1 MGNYVIVDIEWIEKG
16 TFVNPTQI
24 SAVKVNSDWKGLSHF
39 SERIKP
45 RSEHFHIWKHVAYTG
60 GTASSFLSAR
70 SAFHVFE
77 DFEGWLGKDDVILW
91 WFSTGKETYSAL
103 MKSIHK
109 HNPLQKQLVLRDYL
123 DSFLSGKRYNKWN
136 AFDIAK
142 QLKLSLQGK
151 AHDSF
156 ADVLTVKAVLAAI
169 DFPQELL
176 KEPPAEVKGADA
188 FIPMPYLRYVYD
200 RRANVLHIAGCR
212 EIGGSTVF
220 TNNLSR
226 YIKKKVPPCPICM
239 KKEYR
244 EQRRKLCRDSISRM
258 QCKFI
263 YSPHSSVF
271 HKTGCRRLGAVV
283 QALGCCKYATA
294 IKTGRTPCKI
304 CNPTV
309 ADEQKKKPE
318 NKKRSKPLQP
328 GHDIANGSKSN
339 TEKAIIRFKQAKKER
354 DAVDFKTVKTTEE
367 RRDILTLTGTV
378 YGFFV
383 GKGYDNFHI
392 KSCPRLKAL
401 SGITGFKTYG
411 EAISAGF
418 TPCKT
423 CKPTKKFNV
432 NLSIPMTSRERSDE
446 KVLDLYTYCAAY
458 GYPCS
463 QDEEYF
469 YVKTPVGKWK
479 INLTSKPVRLR
490 HINLVAN
497 GDKDEYHDQPR
508 IFLSMTDAILYIRKH
523 DNSLL
528 NKA

>member
-1 MGNYVIVDIEWIEKG
+1 MKRAYFKYVYTPNSKVFHRTNCKLMHY
-16 TFVNPTQI
+16 
-24 SAVKVNSDWKGLSHF
+24 SLAVAGCQKYITAVNSG
-39 SERIKP
+39 
-45 RSEHFHIWKHVAYTG
+45 
-60 GTASSFLSAR
+60 
-70 SAFHVFE
+70 
-77 DFEGWLGKDDVILW
+77 
-91 WFSTGKETYSAL
+91 
-103 MKSIHK
+103 
-109 HNPLQKQLVLRDYL
+109 
-123 DSFLSGKRYNKWN
+123 
-136 AFDIAK
+136 
-142 QLKLSLQGK
+142 
-151 AHDSF
+151 
-156 ADVLTVKAVLAAI
+156 
-169 DFPQELL
+169 
-176 KEPPAEVKGADA
+176 
-188 FIPMPYLRYVYD
+188 
-200 RRANVLHIAGCR
+200 RR
-212 EIGGSTVF
+212 
-220 TNNLSR
+220 
-226 YIKKKVPPCPICM
+226 
-239 KKEYR
+239 
-244 EQRRKLCRDSISRM
+244 
-258 QCKFI
+258 
-263 YSPHSSVF
+263 
-271 HKTGCRRLGAVV
+271 
-283 QALGCCKYATA
+283 
-294 IKTGRTPCKI
+294 PCKI

-309 ADEQKKKPE
+309 ADEKKKKPE

-463 QDEEYF
+463 HYEKYF

>member
-1 MGNYVIVDIEWIEKG
+1 M
-16 TFVNPTQI
+16 
-24 SAVKVNSDWKGLSHF
+24 
-39 SERIKP
+39 
-45 RSEHFHIWKHVAYTG
+45 
-60 GTASSFLSAR
+60 
-70 SAFHVFE
+70 
-77 DFEGWLGKDDVILW
+77 
-91 WFSTGKETYSAL
+91 
-103 MKSIHK
+103 
-109 HNPLQKQLVLRDYL
+109 
-123 DSFLSGKRYNKWN
+123 
-136 AFDIAK
+136 
-142 QLKLSLQGK
+142 
-151 AHDSF
+151 
-156 ADVLTVKAVLAAI
+156 
-169 DFPQELL
+169 
-176 KEPPAEVKGADA
+176 
-188 FIPMPYLRYVYD
+188 
-200 RRANVLHIAGCR
+200 
-212 EIGGSTVF
+212 
-220 TNNLSR
+220 
-226 YIKKKVPPCPICM
+226 PPCPVCLQ
-239 KKEYR
+239 KEYNKNK
-244 EQRRKLCRDSISRM
+244 QQIYRDTVKRAYFKYVYTPNS
-258 QCKFI
+258 K
-263 YSPHSSVF
+263 VF
-271 HKTGCRRLGAVV
+271 HRTNCKLMHYSLAVAGCQKYITAVNSGRRL
-283 QALGCCKYATA
+283 
-294 IKTGRTPCKI
+294 CKI

-367 RRDILTLTGTV
+367 RRDIITLTGTV

-383 GKGYDNFHI
+383 GKGYDNFHV
-392 KSCPRLKAL
+392 KSCSRLKAL

-423 CKPTKKFNV
+423 CKPTKKFNI

-463 QDEEYF
+463 QDEKYF

-479 INLTSKPVRLR
+479 INLTSKPVRLK

-528 NKA
+528 YKA